1 MVMIASGALALIA
14 AALWVTFTAI
24 HTEKA
29 RRNGPG
35 RLLTFDQPFPAGGR
49 YPGDP
54 YIGSKVCAECH
65 PGESALHARSG
76 HARTLRPAARLELA
90 SRLHG
95 STFVDPELPDVRW
108 SYRLRDGQL
117 ELERAAQ
124 EEMARWIVD
133 YAFGSGHH
141 ATTFVNVL
149 DPAIPAILEHR
160 ITYYAAEQTLG
171 ITPGQA
177 WDTRSAEWRPHG
189 NELTPRNTRKCF
201 RCHSTQLAARD
212 DVRIDAETM
221 IPNVSCES
229 CHGPG
234 RAHVAAARR
243 GAPESD
249 LALPFGPDRW
259 TSETLL
265 MLCGACHRHPSK
277 AQPGQIRPDNPH
289 LARFQ
294 PVGIMQSRCYLKSG
308 GAFSCISC
316 HDPHARATA
325 DRASYS
331 SICLSCHE
339 DRGSSA
345 DQSIRRTA
353 TPADSFRAPGP
364 PCPVSPRRGCVDC
377 HMPRADSG
385 QHILFTDHW
394 IRVRSPGE
402 SSQRHAAGPNR
413 DPLDPAEP

>member
-1 MVMIASGALALIA
+1 
-14 AALWVTFTAI
+14 
-24 HTEKA
+24 
-29 RRNGPG
+29 
-35 RLLTFDQPFPAGGR
+35 
-49 YPGDP
+49 
-54 YIGSKVCAECH
+54 
-65 PGESALHARSG
+65 
-76 HARTLRPAARLELA
+76 
-90 SRLHG
+90 LHG
-95 STFVDPELPDVRW
+95 TTLADPERPDVRW

-124 EEMARWIVD
+124 GEMTRWIVD

-141 ATTFVNVL
+141 ATTFLNVL
-149 DPAIPAILEHR
+149 NPAIPAILEHR
-160 ITYYAAEQTLG
+160 LTYYSAENRLG
-171 ITPGQA
+171 ITPSHELDA
-177 WDTRSAEWRPHG
+177 RSAEWRPHG
-189 NELTPRNTRKCF
+189 KELTPRNSRNCF
-201 RCHSTQLAARD
+201 RCHSTQIAARD
-212 DVRIDAETM
+212 QARIDVETM

-243 GAPESD
+243 GAPESE

-259 TSETLL
+259 TSETLV
-265 MLCGACHRHPSK
+265 MLCGTCHRHPSRT
-277 AQPGQIRPDNPH
+277 PPEQIRPDDPQ

-294 PVGIMQSRCYLKSG
+294 PVGITQSRCYLESG
-308 GAFSCISC
+308 GVFSCVSC
-316 HDPHARATA
+316 HDPHARALT

-345 DQSIRRTA
+345 DQSTRRKA
-353 TPADSFRAPGP
+353 TPADSYRASGT

-394 IRVRSPGE
+394 IRVRRPGE
-402 SSQRHAAGPNR
+402 SSRLRAAGPIR
-413 DPLDPAEP
+413 DLFDPTEP